1 MRSEE
6 NSNDNNNINQ
16 FQRAKT
22 IPIKNHFILSNPI
35 INKFNYQKQKTDS
48 KLKSN
53 STTKNQ
59 LPLLEFNS
67 ISFYDSLPSENL
79 YIQDIESL
87 KKRLIL
93 NKSNINKKK
102 TELQDLKI
110 QYNKLI
116 NENKNHKNLIY
127 EILQLENELNNS
139 SEIDIDN
146 YNFNNNSNPFGRIT
160 EEQLI
165 SKINSCKITDE
176 QKKKL
181 KDAYELINLRM
192 EINNKKKLLLNKNNE
207 YDKLKFNLKFKNMN
221 EITTKLED
229 LIIEEKRIKQENIK
243 LEEILHK
250 NNDEIL
256 PKLEKDLEKEEK
268 NYEEINQKEKE
279 YKKLFNNK
287 LQQLNELKTEI
298 INIEKNTKSKKT
310 KNILM
315 DGLEYKGAKTI
326 SIKLK
331 TKIEK
336 IKIELEKINKYKNE
350 KRDEIANLVTER
362 KKKIDEQKKKNNEIE
377 MKINEISEK
386 NQNLY
391 LKTLEYGEER
401 KKLENR
407 GKEQNKEIRK
417 MKELEDKLNNVTNK
431 KNELIKECEE
441 KEKFSKENE
450 IELNEKNKDVLEQ
463 LNNLKNNIKN
473 MNEQIGELNEKI
485 NKMQKDNDILQEQID
500 TKKQEIKILNADNN
514 NENNEEENNQD
525 ENKENK
531 KIKENKNK
539 NIEKI
544 QNKKN
549 MLINENDKYK
559 KENEKLNNDI
569 NLIEKQIQKYMQM
582 NDKLNEDK

>member
-1 MRSEE
+1 MKSEE
-6 NSNDNNNINQ
+6 NYNDNNINQ
-16 FQRAKT
+16 FQKSKT
-22 IPIKNHFILSNPI
+22 IPSKYNQKSHYILNNPI
-35 INKFNYQKQKTDS
+35 VNKFNFQKQKTDY

-53 STTKNQ
+53 STAKNQ

-67 ISFYDSLPSENL
+67 TSFYDSFPSENL
-79 YIQDIESL
+79 YILDIESL
-87 KKRLIL
+87 KKKLIL

-139 SEIDIDN
+139 SEIDTDN
-146 YNFNNNSNPFGRIT
+146 INNNNPFGRIT

-165 SKINSCKITDE
+165 SKINTCKITEE
-176 QKKKL
+176 QKEKL
-181 KDAYELINLRM
+181 KDSYELINLRM

-207 YDKLKFNLKFKNMN
+207 YDKLKYNLKFKNMN

-229 LIIEEKRIKQENIK
+229 LIIEEKRIKQDIVK
-243 LEEILHK
+243 LEEILQK
-250 NNDEIL
+250 NNNEIL
-256 PKLEKDLEKEEK
+256 PKLEKEFEKEEK
-268 NYEEINQKEKE
+268 NFEEINQKEKE
-279 YKKLFNNK
+279 YKKIFNNK

-315 DGLEYKGAKTI
+315 DGTEYKGTKTI

-336 IKIELEKINKYKNE
+336 MKYELEKINKYKNE
-350 KRDEIANLVTER
+350 KRDEMANLVIER
-362 KKKIDEQKKKNNEIE
+362 KKKTDEQKKKNNELE
-377 MKINEISEK
+377 TKINELSEK

-450 IELNEKNKDVLEQ
+450 KELNDKNKNVLEQ
-463 LNNLKNNIKN
+463 LNNLQKNIKN
-473 MNEQIGELNEKI
+473 MNEQIGELNDKI
-485 NKMQKDNDILQEQID
+485 NKMQKNNDILQKQID
-500 TKKQEIKILNADNN
+500 NKKKEIENLNVNN
-514 NENNEEENNQD
+514 NIENNEEEDNQD

-531 KIKENKNK
+531 TIKESKINKTE
-539 NIEKI
+539 II

-549 MLINENDKYK
+549 KLINENDNYK
-559 KENEKLNNDI
+559 KENEKLNNEI
-569 NLIEKQIQKYMQM
+569 KLIEKQIQKYIEM
-582 NDKLNEDK
+582 NDKLNKDK